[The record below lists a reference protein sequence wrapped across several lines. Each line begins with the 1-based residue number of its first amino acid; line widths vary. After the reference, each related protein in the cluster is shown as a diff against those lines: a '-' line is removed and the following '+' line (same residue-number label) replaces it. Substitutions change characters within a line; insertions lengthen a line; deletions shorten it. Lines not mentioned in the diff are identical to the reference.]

1 MDEQRAVIF
10 RWHWVGERHTEDKRK
25 EKRVR
30 KRSMV
35 ICPSHRAQF
44 ICLHPNAREGFEYFD
59 LTECEYCKREKS
71 ATELKQ
77 YTEEEL
83 KEKVDKLIVIIRN
96 HFESKT
102 HTAIDNSHVLRTIIR
117 YFNKAGYFNKAVLK
131 KYKVKFKKIKPEKL
145 STLLDEWTKQNE
157 NERNILSQA
166 YEKGVLDDM
175 YGIARSIYFI
185 GEFTNRIFPSNLN
198 WSAIHR
204 ENRYNKRS
212 I

>member
-1 MDEQRAVIF
+1 MDQQRAVIF
-10 RWHWVGERHTEDKRK
+10 RWHWVGERNTEDKRK

-44 ICLHPNAREGFEYFD
+44 ICVHPNAREGFEYFD

-77 YTEEEL
+77 YPEEEL
-83 KEKVDKLIVIIRN
+83 KEKVEKLIVIIRN

-102 HTAIDNSHVLRTIIR
+102 HTAIDDSHVLRAIIR
-117 YFNKAGYFNKAVLK
+117 YFNKAGYINKASMNEAIINKVKLK
-131 KYKVKFKKIKPEKL
+131 KIEPEKL
-145 STLLDEWTKQNE
+145 GVFLDEWAKRNE

-166 YEKGVLDDM
+166 YENGVLDNM
-175 YGIARSIYFI
+175 YEIARSIHMI
-185 GEFTNRIFPSNLN
+185 GEFTKRIFPSNLN

-204 ENRYNKRS
+204 KK
-212 I
+212 